1 MSAHVLEAPAE
12 PLNDARPTDVVPG
25 NVVPDLQALV
35 NQPADEP
42 VAEQTAIDESVIE
55 MAKGIGF
62 DDTDLDGLDQGSIE
76 RMIAVTDRRAIEA
89 VNRIMRSSPASAGV
103 TGAAPAG
110 PQPPAGA
117 PVQPPWMQQQQP
129 QVPQAFKIELD
140 DSYDDKLVATLNQMN
155 QFYQHQLTQL
165 NQALQSQ
172 QQVATVEDDPLNRWF
187 DGQFTG
193 LGEEYHSVFGKGTLE
208 DTRPG
213 SSEEQN
219 RFELHRAFTALK
231 QAYPSAKDDVLF
243 QRALRAS
250 FSHVSDTSARQK
262 LAAQAK
268 ARSQS
273 TIGRPS
279 GRKAPLNAE
288 RDPITGVSVN
298 TIDEIQREIN
308 NRLNR

>member
-1 MSAHVLEAPAE
+1 MSAHVLEAPTE
-12 PLNDARPTDVVPG
+12 PLDDSRPSDVAPG
-25 NVVPDLQALV
+25 NVVPDLQVLV
-35 NQPADEP
+35 NKPADEP
-42 VAEQTAIDESVIE
+42 APAEVEIDSSVIE

-62 DDTDLDGLDQGSIE
+62 DDTDLDGLDQASIE
-76 RMIAVTDRRAIEA
+76 RMVAAVDRRAIDA
-89 VNRIMRSSPASAGV
+89 VSRVMRQNPASAGV

-129 QVPQAFKIELD
+129 QAFKVELD
-140 DSYDDKLVATLNQMN
+140 DSYDDKLVQTLNQMN
-155 QFYQHQLTQL
+155 QFYQHQLAQL

-172 QQVATVEDDPLNRWF
+172 QQVATVDEDPLTRWF
-187 DGQFTG
+187 DGQFSG
-193 LGEEYHSVFGKGTLE
+193 LSGEYHSVFGKGTLE

-231 QAYPSAKDDVLF
+231 QAYPSAQDDVLF

-250 FSHVSDTSARQK
+250 FSHVQDVSDKKK

-279 GRKAPLNAE
+279 GRKAALNTE
-288 RDPITGVSVN
+288 RDPITGVSVT
-298 TIDEIQREIN
+298 TIDEIQREIDR
-308 NRLNR
+308 RLDR